1 MFPQSWSGKRKG
13 RERRNNPIAA
23 GCRRHAQD
31 RWWALMDGDGLER
44 GARVIPGVQLLR
56 VEQDG
61 PVVRADVFGGN
72 EPAVVGEVEFRIDD
86 PTEYRRVV
94 QTFRA
99 WEGNANMLTL
109 VQGEDG
115 VVTLVDEGEAFNSA
129 VND

>member
-1 MFPQSWSGKRKG
+1 MFPQSGLGKPKG
-13 RERRNNPIAA
+13 RERRNNAIAV
-23 GCRRHAQD
+23 GCRRHGQG
-31 RWWALMDGDGLER
+31 RWWALMDGDGMES
-44 GARVIPGVQLLR
+44 GARVIAGVQLLR

-72 EPAVVGEVEFRIDD
+72 EAAVVGEVEFRIDD

-109 VQGEDG
+109 VEGEDG
-115 VVTLVDEGEAFNSA
+115 IVTLVDEGDAFNSA
-129 VND
+129 LNG